1 MTVLQY
7 FNDFASR
14 LNLTDKQI
22 ESVNASRDRILTAL
36 QSSSKIYLIYQKPCF
51 YTGSYSRDT
60 IIRPLD
66 DIDLYIR
73 IDYSKHANGKN
84 PREIMLLFMQALRK
98 TLPLTPMK
106 ISPPCVEIKF
116 SDKKFE
122 VVPVVS
128 YKDNDDLY
136 DIPTSDL
143 NGWEQCYPTL
153 PNKWL
158 TQANKRNGG
167 LFIPLIKMIKQW
179 IRNNNLRTP
188 IKSFHIELITDL
200 VFSKYIIGNYP
211 QGIFIWFFA
220 VNELFLFNNRPF
232 IPEPEG
238 YGYVD
243 SYLFSKPFLLKI
255 FRNKVSNGL
264 KLTCDAI
271 NQWSKGRETV
281 AVNLF
286 RTLFGAPCM

>member
-7 FNDFASR
+7 FNDLASR
-14 LNLTDKQI
+14 LNLTGSQI
-22 ESVNASRDRILTAL
+22 EGVNASRDRILTAL
-36 QSSSKIYLIYQKPCF
+36 QSSPKISLIDQKPCF

-73 IDYSKHANGKN
+73 IDYSKHADGKS
-84 PREIMLLFMQALRK
+84 PREIIMLFRQELKR
-98 TLPLTPMK
+98 TLPETPMK
-106 ISPPCVEIKF
+106 ESPPCIKIKF
-116 SDKKFE
+116 FNKRFE

-128 YKDNDDLY
+128 YRDNDDLY

-143 NGWEQCYPTL
+143 KGWEPCFPTL

-167 LFIPLIKMIKQW
+167 LFIPLIKMVKQW
-179 IRNNNLRTP
+179 IRNNGLRTP
-188 IKSFHIELITDL
+188 IKSFHIELLTDL
-200 VFSKYIIGNYP
+200 IFSKYNIENYP

-220 VNELFLFNNRPF
+220 VNELFLFNKMPF
-232 IPEPEG
+232 VPEPEG
-238 YGYVD
+238 NGYVD
-243 SYLFSKPFLLKI
+243 SYLFGKPFLLKR
-255 FRNKVSNGL
+255 FRNKVSDGL
-264 KLTCDAI
+264 KMTCDAI
-271 NQWSKGRETV
+271 NHGSKGQETV

-286 RTLFGAPCM
+286 RSLFGAL